1 MNPAQ
6 LLAHFDRISDAPD
19 AIPPL
24 RRFILDLAVRG
35 KLVEQDPRD
44 EPASELLGR
53 IRAEKAR
60 LVYAGEIKKGKPL
73 LDIEEDEIPFG
84 IPANW
89 QWVRLNDI
97 TSYIQRGKSPEYTTG
112 EGFPVISQKC
122 VQWGGL
128 DLDSAKS
135 ITTESIEKYEPIRF
149 LRRDDLLWNSTG
161 TGTIGRVVK
170 VKEPPRKLVCD
181 SHVTVVRCLEVDAE
195 YIRSWL
201 RSDHVYAVI
210 EDRAA
215 GSTNQVELTSQL
227 AMNQVVPLPPLAE
240 QQRIAAKVDELM
252 ALCDRLE
259 AAQVERES
267 RRDRLVASSLNRL
280 NNGADPDAFRDHAR
294 FYFNHLPRLTTKP
307 EHIQQ
312 LRQTILNLAVRG
324 KLVPQDPNDER
335 AEKLTEPPAKKSK
348 SQKGDRDAPFE
359 LPATWQ
365 WMQLG
370 QISELING
378 DRSKNYPNKAEYVR
392 EGVAWINTGHIEPDG
407 TLSTDSMHYITRK
420 KFDSL
425 RSGKV
430 RPGDLVYCL
439 RGATLGKTAIIT
451 QFDEGAVA
459 SSLVIVRLSPA
470 IDPRFAYQVLASPLG
485 REQIFQ
491 FDNGSAQPNLS
502 ANNVKKY
509 WIPIPP
515 LAEQH
520 RTVAKVDELMALC
533 DKLEAQLTT
542 THTDSRRLLEAVLH
556 EALAP
561 AV

>member
-1 MNPAQ
+1 MTPER
-6 LLAHFDRISDAPD
+6 LLQHFEQISDAPD
-19 AIPPL
+19 AIARL

-44 EPASELLGR
+44 EPASKLLDR

-73 LDIEEDEIPFG
+73 LDVEEDEIPFG

-112 EGFPVISQKC
+112 EGLPVISQKC

-135 ITTESIEKYEPIRF
+135 ITPESIEEYEPIRF

-227 AMNQVVPLPPLAE
+227 AMNQVVPLPPLVE
-240 QQRIAAKVDELM
+240 QQRIVAKVDELM

-259 AAQVERES
+259 AAQAERES
-267 RRDRLVASSLNRL
+267 QRDRLVASSLNRL
-280 NNGADPDAFRDHAR
+280 NNGADLDAFRDHAR
-294 FYFNHLPRLTTKP
+294 FYFNHLPPLTTRP

-324 KLVPQDPNDER
+324 KIVAQDPSDEHAPEFGIEKET
-335 AEKLTEPPAKKSK
+335 AEANRIQLRLPSSWTWTRVENVAESRLGKMLDKAKNSGKPYRYLRNTNVHWFNIKLEELKVLRIEADEVKKYVLRNGDVLICEGGHGIGRTAVWRGTEPKILF
-348 SQKGDRDAPFE
+348 QKALHR
-359 LPATWQ
+359 
-365 WMQLG
+365 
-370 QISELING
+370 
-378 DRSKNYPNKAEYVR
+378 
-392 EGVAWINTGHIEPDG
+392 
-407 TLSTDSMHYITRK
+407 
-420 KFDSL
+420 
-425 RSGKV
+425 V
-430 RPGDLVYCL
+430 RPGPALNSDFFSYCICVYFHSGVLQTYFTGVGIPHFTGVALSKLV
-439 RGATLGKTAIIT
+439 
-451 QFDEGAVA
+451 F
-459 SSLVIVRLSPA
+459 
-470 IDPRFAYQVLASPLG
+470 PL
-485 REQIFQ
+485 
-491 FDNGSAQPNLS
+491 
-502 ANNVKKY
+502 
-509 WIPIPP
+509 PP

-520 RTVAKVDELMALC
+520 RIVAKVDELLALC
-533 DKLEAQLTT
+533 DQLEAQLTT
-542 THTDSRRLLEAVLH
+542 THADSRRLLEAVLH

-561 AV
+561 AARSRKFR